1 MADTKLSALPTL
13 AVEMADT
20 DLVYVDDGGVS
31 KSQAYSVLKAAFAT
45 AAQGSTADTA
55 LQPADV
61 GTAAAEDIGFFATAA
76 QGSTADTAL
85 QPADVGTAAAM
96 DTGFFATAAQGAT
109 ADTALQDV
117 VEDLTPQLGG
127 NLDVNGKD
135 ITSATT
141 VRVDGTGFVVKLSTV
156 NAYLANASGL
166 YPALDSTY
174 DLGLNNTRWKTF
186 YTDRISVN
194 EYVYLS
200 QAYQVGNLPSAAVA
214 NNLAAVD
221 DALAP
226 VNGSVVVGGGAV
238 NALVYADG
246 TNWRV
251 VSGGTQPV
259 AAVYNNQVGTTYT
272 IQASD
277 AGKIITCNNAASI
290 AVTLP
295 DGLAVN
301 FQCTVIQVGAGVP
314 TITRSGTDTVNGAAT
329 GVAPNAQWK
338 ALYLSKYDTAKWLA
352 IL

>member
-55 LQPADV
+55 LHPADV

-174 DLGLNNTRWKTF
+174 DLGLNNTRWKAF
-186 YTDRISVN
+186 FTDRISVN
-194 EYVYLS
+194 E
-200 QAYQVGNLPSAAVA
+200 
-214 NNLAAVD
+214 
-221 DALAP
+221 
-226 VNGSVVVGGGAV
+226 
-238 NALVYADG
+238 
-246 TNWRV
+246 
-251 VSGGTQPV
+251 
-259 AAVYNNQVGTTYT
+259 
-272 IQASD
+272 
-277 AGKIITCNNAASI
+277 
-290 AVTLP
+290 
-295 DGLAVN
+295 
-301 FQCTVIQVGAGVP
+301 
-314 TITRSGTDTVNGAAT
+314 
-329 GVAPNAQWK
+329 
-338 ALYLSKYDTAKWLA
+338 
-352 IL
+352 